1 MNPNLEECEEWLRK
15 ARNDLVSA
23 RILLSHSDP
32 VTDTACFHCQQ
43 SVEKTLKAL
52 LVFFGVSFEKVH
64 SLSYLL
70 DICEKQESR
79 IATIRDKAE
88 RLAPYAVEVRYPG
101 NFVEVTL
108 AEAIDSLRDAEDVIK
123 FVREILPQNLFKNI
137 WDS

>member
-1 MNPNLEECEEWLRK
+1 MNPDFEECEEWLRK

-23 RILLSHSDP
+23 RILLSHSAP
-32 VTDTACFHCQQ
+32 VTDTACFHSQQ
-43 SVEKTLKAL
+43 AVEKTLKAF
-52 LVFFGVSFEKVH
+52 LVYFGVSFEKVH

-70 DICEKQESR
+70 DMCEKQEPR
-79 IATIRDKAE
+79 IVTIRDKAE

-101 NFVEVTL
+101 TFVEVNL
-108 AEAIDSLRDAEDVIK
+108 AEALDSLRDAEDVIK